1 MILIIALLFSFIL
14 TDLLT
19 DLSFAFIDT
28 LIALV
33 YVRLN
38 VFSSVLTGLFCPF
51 DLVEFT
57 FCFSLI

>member
-14 TDLLT
+14 TDLLI
-19 DLSFAFIDT
+19 DLSFPFIDT

-38 VFSSVLTGLFCPF
+38 VFSSVLNGLFCPF

>member
-14 TDLLT
+14 TDLLI

-33 YVRLN
+33 YVRLI
-38 VFSSVLTGLFCPF
+38 VFSSVLTGLFCPS